1 MSDCTGVA
9 AIHAA
14 CFTLPRPW
22 TADEIRALRDSPTVF
37 LLAESDGFLL
47 GRAVAGEAE
56 LLTLA
61 VLPGARGRGIGHR
74 LVQGFL
80 NEAKTRAAITA
91 FLEVAAG
98 NATAIRLYERAGF
111 VLNGRR
117 KAYYASAD
125 GQREDALVLSR
136 PL

>member
-1 MSDCTGVA
+1 MPEVADLA

-22 TADEIRALRDSPTVF
+22 SAAEITSLLGSPHVF
-37 LLAESDGFLL
+37 LLAESNGFLL

-61 VLPGARGRGIGHR
+61 VLPVARGRGIGAG

-80 NEAKTRAAITA
+80 TEAKARAAIMA

-98 NATAIRLYERAGF
+98 NEAAIRLYERAGF
-111 VLNGRR
+111 ALSGRR
-117 KAYYASAD
+117 KAYYASPD
-125 GQREDALVLSR
+125 GQRDDALILSR
-136 PL
+136 AL